1 MPRSIRS
8 DRVDL
13 VTFQFQ
19 ARKLVVQISNL
30 TCLLEQVERL
40 DLASEQM
47 GKLVKELDLLDL
59 FRSLP
64 L

>member
-30 TCLLEQVERL
+30 TCLLEKVERL